1 MFPNLETKNIR
12 YKSELK
18 FKLIEKKRQIK
29 NLDFS
34 PNYALRFAAYIH
46 KHAHSIGFF
55 LFGASIYFKH
65 QKSITIY
72 IQYDLS
78 INNVFY

>member
-1 MFPNLETKNIR
+1 MFPNVETNKIR

-55 LFGASIYFKH
+55 FIWGVNLLQTSKVYNYIY
-65 QKSITIY
+65 TA
-72 IQYDLS
+72 
-78 INNVFY
+78 

>member
-1 MFPNLETKNIR
+1 MFPNVETNKIR

-29 NLDFS
+29 NLYFS

-46 KHAHSIGFF
+46 NMHIAYVF

-72 IQYDLS
+72 TQHDLS

>member
-1 MFPNLETKNIR
+1 MFPNVETNKIR

-29 NLDFS
+29 NLYFS

-46 KHAHSIGFF
+46 NVHIAYVFF
-55 LFGASIYFKH
+55 IWGVNLLQTSKVYNYIY
-65 QKSITIY
+65 TA
-72 IQYDLS
+72 
-78 INNVFY
+78 